1 MIRSSRSK
9 GREKEVFVNIAVC
22 IKQVPD
28 TETKIVLNSDSTDI
42 VTEGIKWVM
51 NPYDE
56 YAVEE
61 ALKIKEKY
69 GGKVTILCLGPDR
82 SVEAIRTA
90 LAMGADDAVLLND
103 QAFEGGDSFTTA
115 LALSKALEQI
125 EYDIILTG
133 KQAVDLD
140 CSQVYAGLAEFLNL
154 PYVSIVVGLELFPD
168 QKKALAKRE
177 TEGGEKELIEVSLP
191 AVFACQKDLN
201 TPRYA
206 SLPGIMK
213 AKKKEIKKLGLAEL
227 CLNPEHVGTK
237 GSKLK
242 KGKYSLPPQRKA
254 GIKIEGEIPEAAAKL
269 VKLLREEAKII

>member
-1 MIRSSRSK
+1 M
-9 GREKEVFVNIAVC
+9 NIAVC

-28 TETKIVLNSDSTDI
+28 TETKIVLNPDATDI

-69 GGKVTILCLGPDR
+69 GGKVTILCLGPER

-90 LAMGADDAVLLND
+90 LAMGADDAILLND
-103 QAFEGGDSFTTA
+103 PAFEGGDSYTTA
-115 LALSKALEQI
+115 LLLSKALEQI
-125 EYDIILTG
+125 EFDIILTG

-140 CSQVYAGLAEFLNL
+140 CSQVFAGLAEFLNL

-213 AKKKEIKKLGLAEL
+213 AKKKEIKKLGLTEL
-227 CLNPEHVGTK
+227 CLNPEHVGAK

-254 GIKIEGEIPEAAAKL
+254 GIKIEGEIPEAVAKL

>member
-1 MIRSSRSK
+1 M
-9 GREKEVFVNIAVC
+9 NIAVC

-28 TETKIVLNSDSTDI
+28 TETKIVLNPDSTDI

-69 GGKVTILCLGPDR
+69 GGKVTILCLGPER

-90 LAMGADDAVLLND
+90 LAVGADDAILLND
-103 QAFEGGDSFTTA
+103 SAFEGSDSYTTA
-115 LALSKALEQI
+115 LVLSKALSQI

-140 CSQVYAGLAEFLNL
+140 CSQVYAGLADFLSL
-154 PYVSIVVGLELFPD
+154 PYVSIVVGLEFFPD

-177 TEGGEKELIEVSLP
+177 TEGGGKRSYRSQSTGSFCLP
-191 AVFACQKDLN
+191 EGFEYPKICFASWN
-201 TPRYA
+201 Y
-206 SLPGIMK
+206 
-213 AKKKEIKKLGLAEL
+213 
-227 CLNPEHVGTK
+227 
-237 GSKLK
+237 
-242 KGKYSLPPQRKA
+242 
-254 GIKIEGEIPEAAAKL
+254 EG
-269 VKLLREEAKII
+269 

>member
-1 MIRSSRSK
+1 M
-9 GREKEVFVNIAVC
+9 NIAVC

-61 ALKIKEKY
+61 ALKIKGKY
-69 GGKVTILCLGPDR
+69 GGKVTILCLGPER
-82 SVEAIRTA
+82 SIEAIRTA

-103 QAFEGGDSFTTA
+103 PAFEGGDSYTTA
-115 LALSKALEQI
+115 LVLSKALSQI

-140 CSQVYAGLAEFLNL
+140 CSQVYGGLAEFLNL

-213 AKKKEIKKLGLAEL
+213 AKKKEIKKLGFTEL
-227 CLNPEHVGTK
+227 CLNPEHVGAK

-254 GIKIEGEIPEAAAKL
+254 GTKIEGEIPEAAAKL
-269 VKLLREEAKII
+269 IKLLREEAKII

>member
-1 MIRSSRSK
+1 MITSSRSK

-28 TETKIVLNSDSTDI
+28 TETKIVLNPDSTDI

-69 GGKVTILCLGPDR
+69 GGKVTILCLGPER

-90 LAMGADDAVLLND
+90 LAMGADDAILLND
-103 QAFEGGDSFTTA
+103 PAFEGGDSFTTA
-115 LALSKALEQI
+115 LALSKALEQL

-140 CSQVYAGLAEFLNL
+140 CSQVFAGLAEFLSL
-154 PYVSIVVGLELFPD
+154 PYVAIVVGLELFPD

-177 TEGGEKELIEVSLP
+177 TEGGEKELIEVTLP

-213 AKKKEIKKLGLAEL
+213 AKKKEIKKFGLAEL

>member
-1 MIRSSRSK
+1 M
-9 GREKEVFVNIAVC
+9 NIAVC

-28 TETKIVLNSDSTDI
+28 TETKIVLNPDSTDI
-42 VTEGIKWVM
+42 VTEGIKLVM

-69 GGKVTILCLGPDR
+69 GGKVTILCLGPEK
-82 SVEAIRTA
+82 SIEAIRTA

-103 QAFEGGDSFTTA
+103 PAFEGGDSFTTA
-115 LALSKALEQI
+115 LVLSKALSQI

-154 PYVSIVVGLELFPD
+154 PYVSVVVGLELFPD

-213 AKKKEIKKLGLAEL
+213 AKKKEIKKLGLAEF
-227 CLNPEHVGTK
+227 CLNLEHVGAK